1 MQHLSEKQ
9 LRNLTVEQLDELR
22 REIGHSISHLQ
33 EEIRQHSSKADYT
46 RKRTLEKYLKEVK
59 AVLQHKRNTGQK

>member
-22 REIGHSISHLQ
+22 REIGHGISHLQ

-46 RKRTLEKYLKEVK
+46 RKRKLEKYFKEVK